1 MRYHRVGQVYGVIG
15 GEARMKRIGIVYG
28 MENTFPGALVDRINS
43 LGVAGVAAE
52 HVRLGDVR
60 MDEPSRYAVIIDR
73 ISHDIPFYRAWLKN
87 AVLSGTFVINNPFW
101 WGADDKFFNYAL
113 AWRLGVTV
121 PRTVLLPHKEHPP
134 DTTVQ
139 SMRNLIYPLNWTDI
153 FDYIGFPAF
162 LKPYSGGGWKHVYK
176 VASPEE
182 FFAAYDQTGQL
193 CMTLQ
198 EAIDFDEYFRCY
210 VVGQEKVHI
219 MVYDP
224 KQPHENRYVKSYP
237 PIDKTLEERV
247 RGDALK
253 LCRALG
259 YDLNTVEFAVCEGVP
274 YAIDFLNPAPDA
286 DYNSVGPENFN
297 WIVNAVAGLAIE
309 KALSEASYSQ
319 ELRWSRFL
327 SGESSVSNSAAR
339 GV

>member
-1 MRYHRVGQVYGVIG
+1 
-15 GEARMKRIGIVYG
+15 
-28 MENTFPGALVDRINS
+28 
-43 LGVAGVAAE
+43 VAAE

-73 ISHDIPFYRAWLKN
+73 ISHDIPFYRSWLKN
-87 AVLSGTFVINNPFW
+87 AVLSGTFVVNNPFW

-134 DTTVQ
+134 DTTTQ

-224 KQPHENRYVKSYP
+224 KQSHENRYVKDYP

-259 YDLNTVEFAVCEGVP
+259 YDLNAVEFAVCEGVP

-309 KALSEASYSQ
+309 KALSEASSSQ

-327 SGESSVSNSAAR
+327 SGESAVSNSAAR